1 MNLPLHICF
10 ICDEYPPALHGG
22 TGSSYRDLAEGLTAA
37 GHRVTIVGVY
47 SPERLKLRQP
57 VDETIN
63 GVRVVRLPSGPKWL
77 GHRVGTLWNRY
88 KLRRWLAQAH
98 AQSLLDL
105 IEASDYAGWLRFGGP
120 RNVSTIVRIRGSN
133 LFFDTELGRGGD
145 AFEHRLEREALARAK
160 CIAAVSR
167 YAARRTL
174 ELCGLSDRECTV
186 IYNAVDTAIFA
197 PVKGVEIEAGLI
209 VFVNSINPRKGIE
222 QLMDAMNVVC
232 GSHSEARL
240 VAIGHDARKGGNQ
253 GDYVGKLLE
262 RVRPEYRGRVTF
274 TGRLERNTGVLDYLR
289 KAHVCC
295 YPSHMETFGIAAVEA
310 MAVGK
315 PTVFSRT
322 GPGPEIIEDGVSGL
336 LCDPHDPADIASKIL
351 RILENL
357 PLAAALGK
365 NARCRV
371 VQMFDKRDWVKRN
384 LEFYENVLARKTE
397 SS

>member
-1 MNLPLHICF
+1 
-10 ICDEYPPALHGG
+10 
-22 TGSSYRDLAEGLTAA
+22 
-37 GHRVTIVGVY
+37 
-47 SPERLKLRQP
+47 
-57 VDETIN
+57 
-63 GVRVVRLPSGPKWL
+63 
-77 GHRVGTLWNRY
+77 
-88 KLRRWLAQAH
+88 
-98 AQSLLDL
+98 
-105 IEASDYAGWLRFGGP
+105 
-120 RNVSTIVRIRGSN
+120 
-133 LFFDTELGRGGD
+133 
-145 AFEHRLEREALARAK
+145 
-160 CIAAVSR
+160 
-167 YAARRTL
+167 L

-197 PVKGVEIEAGLI
+197 PVEGAKREAGLI

-232 GSHSEARL
+232 GSHPEARL
-240 VAIGHDARKGGNQ
+240 VAIGHDARKGVNQ
-253 GDYVGKLLE
+253 GGYVGQLLE

-289 KAHVCC
+289 KAQVCC

-336 LCDPHDPADIASKIL
+336 LCEPRDPADIASKIL
-351 RILENL
+351 KILENL

-384 LEFYENVLARKTE
+384 LDFYGNALARKTKP
-397 SS
+397 S